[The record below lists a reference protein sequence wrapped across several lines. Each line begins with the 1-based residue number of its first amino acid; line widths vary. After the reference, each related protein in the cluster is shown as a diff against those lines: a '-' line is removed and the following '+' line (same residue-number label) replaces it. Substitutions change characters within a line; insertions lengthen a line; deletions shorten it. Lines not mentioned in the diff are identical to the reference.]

1 MFRISLLM
9 LASLGIGMAQ
19 TKVAIIN
26 VNSAVLET
34 AEIKKAQADLEA
46 KYKPRQAQIERLQK
60 EIAGL
65 QSQLQ
70 TGADK
75 LTAQAQQDIQLT
87 GTRKQREL
95 QRITEDLQAD
105 VDRERNE
112 VLQRTGQRMQE
123 VVRKMAEERGLDL
136 VVDVTNAVYFK
147 PALDLTKDAVA
158 NYDKAYPPAAA
169 APAPAAAK

>member
-9 LASLGIGMAQ
+9 LASLGIGLAQ

-26 VNSAVLET
+26 VNNAVLET

-60 EIAGL
+60 EIASL
-65 QSQLQ
+65 QNQLQ

-95 QRITEDLQAD
+95 TRLTEDLQAD

-112 VLQRTGQRMQE
+112 VLQRTGQRMQD

-147 PALDLTKDAVA
+147 PALDLTRDAVA
-158 NYDKAYPPAAA
+158 NYDKTYPPAGA
-169 APAPAAAK
+169 APAPAAK